1 MAKVTF
7 ANEPN
12 YELIKRAVQQLYS
25 SMTPEQRKKYA
36 HKGDDKNEEK
46 DVELPPPHDSRQQ
59 PRSSEY
65 KHIVDTIHHQ

>member
-46 DVELPPPHDSRQQ
+46 DVELPTPHDSR
-59 PRSSEY
+59 
-65 KHIVDTIHHQ
+65 